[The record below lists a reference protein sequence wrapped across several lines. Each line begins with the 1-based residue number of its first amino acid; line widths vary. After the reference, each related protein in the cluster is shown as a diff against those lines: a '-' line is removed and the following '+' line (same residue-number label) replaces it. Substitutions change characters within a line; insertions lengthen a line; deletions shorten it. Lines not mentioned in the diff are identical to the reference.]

1 MISRHLRTA
10 LVIASIGVL
19 GMGCF
24 ERALRPVNP
33 CTRSRAG
40 DNIRVESVDQVDL
53 LFMIDNSNSMTEEQA
68 SLTAELPDL
77 VQVLAS
83 GDRGLD
89 GVQDFQPVRS
99 LHIGVIT
106 SDMGVGGHDVPTCDG
121 GTFGA
126 MFGDDGVLL
135 TRGRTAIPGCIATY
149 PSIFQFERDRDDPLT
164 FATDVAC
171 VANAG
176 VGGCGFEQQLEAVLK
191 AISPSTPQAWTVPGY
206 VPPVFFGSSSG
217 HADRS
222 NMGFVR
228 ENSALA
234 IILVTDEEDCSASN
248 PDIFNPGSATFSG
261 TDLNLRCFTY
271 PEATHPVER
280 YIRGVD
286 GHGGLLGLRQNPNLL
301 IFAGIVGV
309 PVETVPDPS
318 AINYDSILAHP
329 DMMERIDPAMMTR
342 LYPSCNVPGRGIAF
356 PPRRIVRVAQ
366 GIEQAGGSA
375 TIQSICQAGFEGALD
390 AIIAKI
396 ADALG
401 GACLPR
407 DLNPDADGFVQ
418 CQVFEVLPASG
429 DTTTCAGLP
438 GRDPDSIVQIE
449 VDGVMR
455 EMCEVL
461 QVGPTGAMEGGQGW
475 WYERAEAPGTG
486 SDIAML
492 CGETGQRI
500 AFANINPITNSDIR
514 LECLQTIL
522 PGGGGAVDIGTF
534 CDPAAAGSCDIGATP
549 DRPLACDAAD
559 RTCAVPCTSDANC
572 TSAGLLGDVC
582 DTRPWLDAVG
592 VNEPGIS
599 AAESARRMASIPGG
613 LENEPHNFC
622 VNPTCI

>member
-1 MISRHLRTA
+1 MLCLPLRTA
-10 LVIASIGVL
+10 LVIASLAVL
-19 GMGCF
+19 GLGCS
-24 ERALRPVNP
+24 ERGLRPAAP
-33 CTRSRAG
+33 CTRSPTSIDTWSRGA
-40 DNIRVESVDQVDL
+40 DQVDL
-53 LFMIDNSNSMTEEQA
+53 LFMIDNSGSMTEEQA

-77 VQVLAS
+77 VRVLAS
-83 GDRGLD
+83 GDRRLD

-318 AINYDSILAHP
+318 AIDYDAILAHP

-342 LYPSCNVPGRGIAF
+342 LTPSCNVPGRGIAF

-401 GACLPR
+401 SVCLTR
-407 DLNPDADGFVQ
+407 ELSADADGLVQ
-418 CQVFEVLPASG
+418 CQLFEILPATG
-429 DTTTCAGLP
+429 ETTTCAGLP
-438 GRDPDSIVQIE
+438 GRHPARTRTIE
-449 VDGVMR
+449 VDGMTR
-455 EMCEVL
+455 EICELV
-461 QVGPTGAMEGGQGW
+461 QVGLVG
-475 WYERAEAPGTG
+475 RDDG
-486 SDIAML
+486 SD
-492 CGETGQRI
+492 GWFYETYDNASPTSTITDECEPFTPQRI
-500 AFANINPITNSDIR
+500 AFTGATIPVAGAALR
-514 LECLQTIL
+514 VECLQTVSAPRPDALRI
-522 PGGGGAVDIGTF
+522 GAP
-534 CDPAAAGSCDIGATP
+534 CDPDPDSTDDCRWASTP
-549 DRPLACDAAD
+549 AHPLRCDAAD
-559 RTCAVPCTSDANC
+559 RSCAVPCESDADC
-572 TSAGLLGDVC
+572 ASAALLGDVC
-582 DTRPWLDAVG
+582 DTRSWL
-592 VNEPGIS
+592 
-599 AAESARRMASIPGG
+599 
-613 LENEPHNFC
+613 
-622 VNPTCI
+622 